1 MRLFPNPLRWLSM
14 VLWGRTEEQRVIDR
28 LLDEARNGRSGT
40 LILTGEP
47 GIGKSALLAY
57 SAVHAV
63 GMHILRSSG
72 AETEAEFPFSGL
84 HMLLC
89 PVLDRIS
96 ALPAPQAAALRRAF
110 AIDDEGCDD
119 RFLVGLA
126 VLTLMSE
133 LAEAGPVLCLIDDA
147 HWLDTESSHALLFAA
162 RRLGSEGIV
171 LLAAA
176 RDSRRAFPGPALPEL
191 RLTTLGEADAAR
203 LVDERAAGLPPGTR
217 SRVLAEAEG
226 NPLALIELAAHA
238 GTTAIDGPEPLPATS
253 DMFAAQ
259 LSRIGGP
266 ARTML
271 LLAAAEPG
279 GDLALIV
286 RAARGIGVDPY
297 EVDRAERA
305 GLIMVTANRLE
316 FRHPLI
322 RSAAYHGA
330 PMADRRAAHRALAE
344 ALGCDAADAEA
355 GDHRAWHIAA
365 ATVGRDEQ
373 AAATLEGAAERS
385 LRRGGYAAA
394 AAAYERSASLT
405 PDSQERSRR
414 LLAAAR
420 ASNDGGDL
428 DRAIRLVAELGQLPG
443 DDLLQARLAMLEAEM
458 PTLDRPDR
466 IASLIGRAER
476 IRDRDLGL
484 ATTMLVLAAF
494 QAWTSHNQ
502 RLAVQAAKLLRD
514 SLATPDERASPF
526 AAAVA
531 QQALYSAADRMTDR
545 RAIDD
550 FLTIVR
556 VRPAVANPAERMI
569 ASVIAF
575 NAGDYDAAVE
585 ISAALVADCRTWGMI
600 GRLAGALH
608 GLAMAQGLSGEWDAA
623 RTSALEGFRLATDTG
638 QGLWVALSS
647 GLLAWL
653 CAHTGDEGGFQ
664 SWLRHVPETVP
675 GRQMWIHGGRAQLD
689 LAERRF
695 DSALDHLDE
704 LARLLGPNAAFMYQ
718 PDLVEAAVRAGE
730 DDRAREEADRFAA
743 WADKSGHRWAQA
755 VAQRCVALVTG
766 DESRFA
772 AAVRLHEGAG
782 RVFDQARTRLLYGEW
797 LRRLRRRADARAQL
811 AVAYNIFTDLGAGGY
826 ARRAGAE
833 LTATGATLDRCDHAP
848 GPLSRLTPQEAQ
860 VVRLAAQGLS
870 NRDIAAQLFLS
881 PRTIGH
887 HLYKAY
893 PKLGVAS
900 RAELHEKISSGD

>member
-1 MRLFPNPLRWLSM
+1 MLIWSLSM
-14 VLWGRTEEQRVIDR
+14 VLWGRTEEQRAVDR
-28 LLDEARNGRSGT
+28 LLVEARNGRSGT
-40 LILTGEP
+40 LIITGEP

-57 SAVHAV
+57 ADDNAA

-96 ALPAPQAAALRRAF
+96 ALPSPQAAALRRAF

-119 RFLVGLA
+119 RFLAGLA

-133 LAEAGPVLCLIDDA
+133 LAEARPVLCLIDDA

-176 RDSRRAFPGPALPEL
+176 RDPRRAFPGPAVPEL
-191 RLTTLGEADAAR
+191 RLTALGEADAAR

-217 SRVLAEAEG
+217 RRVLAEAEG

-238 GTTAIDGPEPLPATS
+238 GTIVDGPEPLPAPS

-259 LSRIGGP
+259 LSRIGVP
-266 ARTML
+266 TRTML

-305 GLIMVTANRLE
+305 GLITLTANRLE

-330 PMADRRAAHRALAE
+330 PMADRRAAHRALAD
-344 ALGCDAADAEA
+344 ALGCDAADAEG

-373 AAATLEGAAERS
+373 AAAAMEGAAERS

-428 DRAIRLVAELGQLPG
+428 DRAVRLVEELGQLPG

-476 IRDRDLGL
+476 IRDRDLDL
-484 ATTMLVLAAF
+484 ATSMLVLAAF
-494 QAWTSHNQ
+494 QAWTSRNQ
-502 RLAVQAAKLLRD
+502 RLAVQAAKLLQD
-514 SLATPDERASPF
+514 SLATPDERAFPF

-531 QQALYSAADRMTDR
+531 QQALYSATDRMTDR

-550 FLTIVR
+550 FLKIIR
-556 VRPAVANPAERMI
+556 IRPAEANPAERMI

-585 ISAALVADCRTWGMI
+585 ISAALVADCRAWGMI

-608 GLAMAQGLSGEWDAA
+608 GLAMAQALSGEWDAA
-623 RTSALEGFRLATDTG
+623 RGSALEGARLAADTG
-638 QGLWVALSS
+638 QDLWVALST

-695 DSALDHLDE
+695 GPTLGHLDE
-704 LARLLGPNAAFMYQ
+704 LAQLLGPNAAFMYQ
-718 PDLVEAAVRAGE
+718 PDLVEAAVRTGA
-730 DDRAREEADRFAA
+730 DDRASEEAGRFAA
-743 WADKSGHRWAQA
+743 WADSSGHRWAQA
-755 VAQRCVALVTG
+755 VAQRCAALVTD

-772 AAVRLHEGAG
+772 AAIRLHEGAG
-782 RVFDQARTRLLYGEW
+782 RRFDEARTRLLYGEW

-811 AVAYNIFTDLGAGGY
+811 AVAYDIFTDLGAGGY
-826 ARRAGAE
+826 AKRAGAE
-833 LTATGATLDRCDHAP
+833 LTATGATLDRRDHAP

-900 RAELHEKISSGD
+900 RAELHEKISNGD